1 MKKSLKVS
9 RSILGSICLAFFV
22 CAIVARFTTS
32 YNEKI
37 NPVVLSG
44 IMFKVS
50 FVLFS
55 INMML
60 TIMIDNSKST
70 KRRVVR
76 K

>member
-22 CAIVARFTTS
+22 CAIFARFTTS